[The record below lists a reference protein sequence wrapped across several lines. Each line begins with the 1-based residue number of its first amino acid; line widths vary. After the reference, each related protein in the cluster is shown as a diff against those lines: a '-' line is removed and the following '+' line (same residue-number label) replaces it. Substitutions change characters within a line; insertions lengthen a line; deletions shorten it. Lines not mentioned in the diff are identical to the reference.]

1 MLPYSYTVPILSAGD
16 VLVPRPTLFISSVE
30 LTLEINRVGLGTRT
44 AGDGTP
50 LCGCIYRYPGSLLG
64 TRIKMGRKKKNMDRC
79 RGRTWVILYSSTVHV
94 CYFSTSTTTATYTNS
109 ECHVVETDIN
119 TKSLPTVEVYRA
131 ILVLCLSL

>member
-1 MLPYSYTVPILSAGD
+1 MCMLPYSYTVPILSAGD
-16 VLVPRPTLFISSVE
+16 
-30 LTLEINRVGLGTRT
+30 
-44 AGDGTP
+44 GTP
-50 LCGCIYRYPGSLLG
+50 LGQMCGCIYRYPGSLLG